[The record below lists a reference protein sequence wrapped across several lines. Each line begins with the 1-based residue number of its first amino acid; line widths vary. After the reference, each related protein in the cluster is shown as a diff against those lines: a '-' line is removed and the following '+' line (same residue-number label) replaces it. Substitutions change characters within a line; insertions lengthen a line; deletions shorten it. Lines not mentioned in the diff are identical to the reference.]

1 MEKLV
6 IMPLLSTMIKNVGF
20 RETFGLSLGDLV
32 ALVMFLSQPELCPSS
47 VQHSAPRLTSSV
59 TVSIQLLPRAAPRY
73 IGAALD
79 IQDFLNIFEE

>member
-47 VQHSAPRLTSSV
+47 C
-59 TVSIQLLPRAAPRY
+59 SIAHPV
-73 IGAALD
+73 
-79 IQDFLNIFEE
+79 